1 MRILIATILAVS
13 TLLLLPSTSAIA
25 RVSGDVL
32 FDRHAVNQSYFPSS
46 HRRHPARIN
55 RARHHARHRAV
66 TAPHRIASRRGAQI
80 VGHPAG
86 CPRSYF
92 CGCGVARH
100 LGIKDRSLWLAASW
114 LRFPRA
120 AAAPGMVAARR
131 GHVFAILKV
140 IRPGLVLA
148 YDPNSGNH
156 RTRIHERRLAG
167 FTVVNPRR
175 GRG

>member
-1 MRILIATILAVS
+1 MRLLIAAILAVS
-13 TLLLLPSTSAIA
+13 TLLLLPSTSASA
-25 RVSGDVL
+25 RTSGDVL
-32 FDRHAVNQSYFPSS
+32 FDRHNINQHYYIPTYSKP
-46 HRRHPARIN
+46 HRRLIRI
-55 RARHHARHRAV
+55 ARHKGKHLATARGRSAKYV
-66 TAPHRIASRRGAQI
+66 A
-80 VGHPAG
+80 HPAG
-86 CPRSYF
+86 CPRSSF

-131 GHVFAILKV
+131 GHVFAILQV

-175 GRG
+175 RRA